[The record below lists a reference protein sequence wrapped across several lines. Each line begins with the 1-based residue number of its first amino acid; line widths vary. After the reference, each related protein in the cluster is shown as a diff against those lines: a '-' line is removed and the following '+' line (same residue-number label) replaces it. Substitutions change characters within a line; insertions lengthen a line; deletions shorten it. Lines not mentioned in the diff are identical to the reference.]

1 LFESTPPTATRSRP
15 PAALQSLA
23 RIAFL
28 ALAALA
34 MFASVHVDRA
44 AARSKCAGAKTAPAK
59 LSQGKAERLVACVV
73 NRKRGKAGLRR
84 LKWVP
89 SVRKAASR
97 HSGTMVRKRCF
108 SHTCRGERDL
118 TGRLSKSRYLP
129 CKCTWSAGEAL
140 AIGSG
145 HAASP
150 KSVVRG
156 WMNSPPHR
164 ATLMDSRFRHIGV
177 GFRRGTPYGAGR
189 ASATYTA
196 NFGFKR

>member
-15 PAALQSLA
+15 PAALA
-23 RIAFL
+23 PIFRAAFL
-28 ALAALA
+28 ALAALV
-34 MFASVHVDRA
+34 MFAAVHTDRA
-44 AARSKCAGAKTAPAK
+44 EARSKCRGADTAPAK

-73 NRKRGKAGLRR
+73 NRKRSNRGLRR

-89 SVRKAASR
+89 TVREAASR

-129 CKCTWSAGEAL
+129 CKCSWSAGEAL

-150 KSVVRG
+150 KSIVRG
-156 WMNSPPHR
+156 WMHSPPHR
-164 ATLMDSRFRHIGV
+164 QTMLDPKFRHIGV
-177 GFRRGTPYGAGR
+177 GFRRGTPYKSSR
-189 ASATYTA
+189 SSATYTA
-196 NFGFKR
+196 NFGVKR